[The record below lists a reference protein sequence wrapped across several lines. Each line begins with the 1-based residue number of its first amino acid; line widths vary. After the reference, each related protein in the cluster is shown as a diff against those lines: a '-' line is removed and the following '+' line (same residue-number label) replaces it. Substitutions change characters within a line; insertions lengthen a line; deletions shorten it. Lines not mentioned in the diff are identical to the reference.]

1 MAVKVPMVKLN
12 NGLMMPQ
19 LGLGVWQ
26 AREGREVEQA
36 VAMALECG
44 YRLIDTAKIYGN
56 EAGVGRAVRSSGLD
70 RAEVFVT
77 TKLWNSDQGYDSALR
92 AFDASLDRLGLDYV
106 DLYLIHWPV
115 PEAGLYMETWKAL
128 EQIYSEKR
136 ARAIGVSNFEPEQL
150 EALRAEAKV
159 VPAVNQIELHPRHP
173 QRATRDYCSEHNIQV
188 ESYSPIM
195 RGGSALNDATVKRIA
210 AAHSKSAAQ
219 VILRWHMQLGL
230 VAIPKSVHAERIR
243 ENIDIFDFELTAN
256 EMQQIDGLATE
267 AVENM

>member
-92 AFDASLDRLGLDYV
+92 GFDASLDRLGLDYV